1 MALSAS
7 DSSFRREPDSVL
19 ADGFA
24 IGGVR
29 LMNPLVLAPM
39 AGVSDAP
46 FRRICKEMGC
56 ALVYTEMISG
66 MALVYRNRRT
76 LDMLHVSED
85 EHPIAIQLFG
95 SDPRVMASAAR
106 IVMDGGADVIDI
118 NMGCPVPKIVNNG
131 EGSALMRDPERA
143 WAIVAAVRQAVDV
156 PVTVK
161 IRKGWDDSSVNAVEF
176 AKGCVDAG
184 ADGVA
189 VHGRTREQ
197 GYSGDADWNIIAQV
211 AHAVDVPVIGN
222 GDVISAENSFEM
234 LESTGC
240 AGVMIGRGALG
251 NPWIF
256 RDCLHYLA
264 TGMHLPQP
272 QPRDRISMAL
282 RHLDDAVD
290 LKGEKVAV
298 REMRKHM
305 AWYIKGL
312 RGAARIREAI
322 NASEDAEALRSIMSA
337 YLKQLE
343 DGV

>member
-1 MALSAS
+1 
-7 DSSFRREPDSVL
+7 
-19 ADGFA
+19 
-24 IGGVR
+24 
-29 LMNPLVLAPM
+29 
-39 AGVSDAP
+39 
-46 FRRICKEMGC
+46 MGC

-85 EHPIAIQLFG
+85 EHPPIAIQLFG

-106 IVMDGGADVIDI
+106 IVMDAGADVIDI

-184 ADGVA
+184 GADGGVA

-222 GDVISAENSFEM
+222 GGRNQRREFFRNAGEHG
-234 LESTGC
+234 GC
-240 AGVMIGRGALG
+240 AGGYDRPWGHWVTLGSSEIVCIIWLQARIFLSLSPPAIGFL
-251 NPWIF
+251 W
-256 RDCLHYLA
+256 HYA
-264 TGMHLPQP
+264 
-272 QPRDRISMAL
+272 ISMTL
-282 RHLDDAVD
+282 S
-290 LKGEKVAV
+290 
-298 REMRKHM
+298 
-305 AWYIKGL
+305 IS
-312 RGAARIREAI
+312 RGKR
-322 NASEDAEALRSIMSA
+322 
-337 YLKQLE
+337 
-343 DGV
+343 